1 MNKSLVAYISIS
13 FLIIF
18 LFGFNFLFS
27 LLGNILILL
36 FLTPILLIV
45 IAFLVINSFK
55 SKFKVCT
62 NCGTTMISDNDN
74 CLYCG
79 SNFDKI
85 DNIEN
90 YSEDAGS
97 ETIEI
102 EAEEI
107 N

>member
-1 MNKSLVAYISIS
+1 MNKNLIIYCIIS

-18 LFGFNFLFS
+18 FFGFNFLFS

-36 FLTPILLIV
+36 FLTPILFIFIV
-45 IAFLVINSFK
+45 FLGITSFK
-55 SKFKVCT
+55 SKFKICT
-62 NCGTTMISDNDN
+62 NCGKTMIGESDN

-79 SNFDKI
+79 SNFSG
-85 DNIEN
+85 IEN
-90 YSEDAGS
+90 NKNYSDEAGN

-107 N
+107 K

>member
-1 MNKSLVAYISIS
+1 MNKSLVNYSIIS

-18 LFGFNFLFS
+18 FFGFNFLFS

-36 FLTPILLIV
+36 FLIPLLLIV
-45 IAFLVINSFK
+45 LAFLGINSLK

-62 NCGTTMISDNDN
+62 NCGATTISESGS

-79 SNFDKI
+79 SSFNE
-85 DNIEN
+85 IENNKN

>member
-1 MNKSLVAYISIS
+1 MNKSLVTYSIIS

-18 LFGFNFLFS
+18 FFGFNFLFS

-36 FLTPILLIV
+36 ILTPILLI
-45 IAFLVINSFK
+45 ILAFLGVNSFK

-62 NCGTTMISDNDN
+62 NCGATVMSEGDN

-79 SNFDKI
+79 SNFSESEKYGS
-85 DNIEN
+85 

-107 N
+107 K

>member
-1 MNKSLVAYISIS
+1 MNKSLITYSTIS

-18 LFGFNFLFS
+18 FFGFNFLFS

-36 FLTPILLIV
+36 LLTPILLIIIV
-45 IAFLVINSFK
+45 LLGVNSLK
-55 SKFKVCT
+55 SQFRVCK
-62 NCGTTMISDNDN
+62 NCGTTVISSSEN
-74 CLYCG
+74 CVYCG
-79 SNFDKI
+79 SSLSEINNNK
-85 DNIEN
+85 N
-90 YSEDAGS
+90 YSENASS

>member
-1 MNKSLVAYISIS
+1 MNKSLLTYSIISCIV
-13 FLIIF
+13 IF
-18 LFGFNFLFS
+18 FFGFNFIFS

-36 FLTPILLIV
+36 FLIPIILIFIV
-45 IAFLVINSFK
+45 FLGINFFK

-62 NCGTTMISDNDN
+62 NCGSTIISEAEN

-79 SNFDKI
+79 SKYSELEN
-85 DNIEN
+85 NNN
-90 YSEDAGS
+90 YSENAGS

>member
-1 MNKSLVAYISIS
+1 MNKTLFTYSVIS

-18 LFGFNFLFS
+18 FFGFNFLFS

-45 IAFLVINSFK
+45 IAFLTINSFK
-55 SKFKVCT
+55 SKFKVCK
-62 NCGTTMISDNDN
+62 NCGTTIINNSQS

-79 SNFDKI
+79 SNFSEV
-85 DNIEN
+85 DNKD

>member
-1 MNKSLVAYISIS
+1 MNKSVVSYSIIS
-13 FLIIF
+13 FLIISF
-18 LFGFNFLFS
+18 LGFNFLFS

-36 FLTPILLIV
+36 LLTPILLIV
-45 IAFLVINSFK
+45 LAFLGINSFK

-62 NCGTTMISDNDN
+62 NCGATMLSDSES

-79 SNFDKI
+79 SRFSEFENNK
-85 DNIEN
+85 N

-97 ETIEI
+97 ETIEV

>member
-1 MNKSLVAYISIS
+1 MNNSLVTYSLIS

-18 LFGFNFLFS
+18 FFGFNFLFS

-36 FLTPILLIV
+36 FLIPILLI
-45 IAFLVINSFK
+45 ILAFLGINSFK

-62 NCGTTMISDNDN
+62 NCGTTIISESEN

-79 SNFDKI
+79 SNF
-85 DNIEN
+85 NQIENNKN
-90 YSEDAGS
+90 YSENAGN

>member
-1 MNKSLVAYISIS
+1 MNKNLVTYSFIT

-18 LFGFNFLFS
+18 FFGFNFLFS

-36 FLTPILLIV
+36 FLTPIFLIL
-45 IAFLVINSFK
+45 ISFLGINSFK
-55 SKFKVCT
+55 SKFKVCA
-62 NCGTTMISDNDN
+62 NCGATMLKDGES

-79 SNFDKI
+79 SNINEIGK
-85 DNIEN
+85 NKN
-90 YSEDAGS
+90 YSEDAGN

>member
-1 MNKSLVAYISIS
+1 MNKSLVTYITIS

-18 LFGFNFLFS
+18 FFGFNFLFS

-36 FLTPILLIV
+36 FLTPILLIFV
-45 IAFLVINSFK
+45 VFLGINSFK
-55 SKFKVCT
+55 SRFKVCT
-62 NCGTTMISDNDN
+62 NCGSTIISEAES

-79 SNFDKI
+79 SKYSELEN
-85 DNIEN
+85 NNN
-90 YSEDAGS
+90 YSENAGS

-107 N
+107 T